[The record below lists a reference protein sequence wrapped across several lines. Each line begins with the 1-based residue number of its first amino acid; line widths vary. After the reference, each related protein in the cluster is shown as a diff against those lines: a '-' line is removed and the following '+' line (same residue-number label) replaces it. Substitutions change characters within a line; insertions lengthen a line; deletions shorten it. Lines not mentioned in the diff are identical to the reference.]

1 MIKNQDKV
9 SVIMSVYNSEKTLSK
24 SIESI
29 LSQTF
34 QNFEFLILDDGS
46 YDDSIKILY
55 KLQKNDD
62 RIKIFRNETNQGL
75 TKSLNYLISNSSG
88 TFLAR
93 QDADDISHN
102 SRIENQLQFIEKYQL
117 DACTTRALGMET
129 RKTIPN
135 LSYYLPIKF
144 VLKYKNPFIH
154 GTLLIKKAT
163 MDSIGCYDENFYYS
177 QDYKLMKDLVSK
189 NKKIK
194 IMKKVLY
201 DLNQSNNISTNNYEK
216 QKYYADCIKK
226 T

>member
-135 LSYYLPIKF
+135 LSYYLPIKNLF
-144 VLKYKNPFIH
+144 
-154 GTLLIKKAT
+154 
-163 MDSIGCYDENFYYS
+163 
-177 QDYKLMKDLVSK
+177 
-189 NKKIK
+189 
-194 IMKKVLY
+194 
-201 DLNQSNNISTNNYEK
+201 
-216 QKYYADCIKK
+216 
-226 T
+226 